1 MCVRQRLPCNAI
13 PRCLPITAF
22 KLALRIIKRSIVSFL
37 CLTPQRFRN
46 DSLLLLQQGRVQRMR
61 FDLQGAPEFLAGIH
75 QRVAAQVGDR
85 GYAVVLETL
94 RDGDCMASAH
104 AQVLHNVR

>member
-1 MCVRQRLPCNAI
+1 
-13 PRCLPITAF
+13 
-22 KLALRIIKRSIVSFL
+22 
-37 CLTPQRFRN
+37 
-46 DSLLLLQQGRVQRMR
+46 MR